1 MVSNI
6 LEMLASGAG
15 KDLIGPASKLLG
27 ESESGVQSALGS
39 LMPVLLGSMASKAS
53 SPSGA
58 ADLFRTVTGAN
69 VDTGILG
76 NIAGALAGGA
86 STDSL
91 TSVGANLLG
100 GLLGGSDKVSGL
112 GSALASLAG
121 IKSSSAGTL
130 MSLAAPFLF
139 STIKKL
145 ISSNGLDANGLGNLL
160 LGQKAHLAKANVDPR
175 LATALGQTSFTSWL
189 DKLPATLATVAP
201 AAAPVRP
208 VVTAPA
214 APESSGLMK
223 WLPWLAALIGAFLL
237 WQWLAPK
244 APEPAKTVAP
254 APVAA
259 PAPAPAPAPVVAALP
274 KSVYFEVDK
283 TDIGDEGKKA
293 IEEALAAIG
302 KDGKAAVTGYADKT
316 GDPARNE
323 ELAKNRAKAV
333 KEALVAAGLPEGNI
347 EMRPPEFITD
357 TTNDRA
363 ARRADINKQ

>member
-91 TSVGANLLG
+91 TSVGSNLLG

-145 ISSNGLDANGLGNLL
+145 VASNGLDANGLGNLL

-244 APEPAKTVAP
+244 APEPVKTVAP
-254 APVAA
+254 APAA
-259 PAPAPAPAPVVAALP
+259 VPAPAPAPVVAALP
-274 KSVYFEVDK
+274 RSVYFEVDK

-293 IEEALAAIG
+293 IAEALAAIG
-302 KDGKAAVTGYADKT
+302 KDGKATVTGFADKT
-316 GDPARNE
+316 GDAARNE

-333 KEALVAAGLPEGNI
+333 KDALVAGGLSEGNI